1 MPMEHVNVTPTG
13 LEMIVQLTPT
23 HMLRPTHATLY
34 VVAVQAQL
42 NSTVSS
48 VLNTQAKI
56 CTENVDVAHTGT
68 VPTALLILL
77 TTEDAML
84 SVPTVLAQL
93 HMTVL
98 AV

>member
-1 MPMEHVNVTPTG
+1 
-13 LEMIVQLTPT
+13 
-23 HMLRPTHATLY
+23 
-34 VVAVQAQL
+34 
-42 NSTVSS
+42 